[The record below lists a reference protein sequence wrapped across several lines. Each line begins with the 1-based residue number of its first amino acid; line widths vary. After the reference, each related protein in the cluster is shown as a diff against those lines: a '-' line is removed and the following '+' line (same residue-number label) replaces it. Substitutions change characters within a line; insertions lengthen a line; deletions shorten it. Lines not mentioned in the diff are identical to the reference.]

1 MQFASIRI
9 ITDDLDRL
17 VSFYEQVTGVT
28 AERPAPAFAEIVLP
42 SATLAIGHSQT
53 VGLFGA
59 DSARAAD
66 NHSVIIEFRVDDVD
80 AEYTRLQALVDEWVQ
95 EPTTMPWGN
104 RSILFRDPDGNLVNL
119 FTPVTEEAIQRF
131 QGR

>member
-9 ITDDLDRL
+9 ITDDRDRL
-17 VSFYEQVTGVT
+17 VSFYEQLTGVT
-28 AERPAPAFAEIVLP
+28 AERPAPPFAKLVLP

-59 DSARAAD
+59 GSARAAD

-80 AEYTRLQALVDEWVQ
+80 AEYQRLETLVSEWLS
-95 EPTTMPWGN
+95 N
-104 RSILFRDPDGNLVNL
+104 RPRCRG
-119 FTPVTEEAIQRF
+119 VTARSSSAIQTETSSISSPP
-131 QGR
+131 